1 MDKAIKF
8 RKPDAWV
15 LTLAGKYILVLLVFI
30 LYSLILARG
39 AEAKAEKK
47 YTAWQERWVNEYLD
61 QREAEQRGMPADPYE
76 LLLDS
81 EAQMLAKVL
90 YGVKDNSTDDLRTYC
105 WCVLNRVDSPNYP
118 GTLEEVIEQPSQ
130 WMLYSPDNQV
140 LEDLYQI
147 ARTELDAWHKDSR
160 RPVSSEFVFMN
171 WTPSRIVLRDRWE
184 TDGFT
189 NYWRYGK

>member
-8 RKPDAWV
+8 RKPDAWI
-15 LTLAGKYILVLLVFI
+15 LALAGKYFLVLLVFV

-130 WMLYSPDNQV
+130 WMRYSPDNQV

-147 ARTELDAWHKDSR
+147 ARAELDAWHKDSR